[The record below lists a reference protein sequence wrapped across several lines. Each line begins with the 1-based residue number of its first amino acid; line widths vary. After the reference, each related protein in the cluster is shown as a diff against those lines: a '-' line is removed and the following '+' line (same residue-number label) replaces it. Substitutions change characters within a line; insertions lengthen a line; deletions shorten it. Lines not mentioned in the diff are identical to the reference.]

1 MKELH
6 EYFRESIKQDKEL
19 IEATED
25 WLNTEVGKRIP
36 IEVKL
41 VIARGIQSIRKYI
54 EETEKIINN

>member
-19 IEATED
+19 IEVTED

>member
-1 MKELH
+1 MKDLH

-19 IEATED
+19 IEVTED
-25 WLNTEVGKRIP
+25 WLDTEVGKRIP

>member
-19 IEATED
+19 IEVTED

-41 VIARGIQSIRKYI
+41 VIARGIQSMRKYI

>member
-25 WLNTEVGKRIP
+25 WLDTEVGKRIP

>member
-1 MKELH
+1 MKEIH
-6 EYFRESIKQDKEL
+6 ETFRESLKRDKEL

-25 WLNTEVGKRIP
+25 WLDTEIGKRTP

-41 VIARGIQSIRKYI
+41 VIARGIQSMRKYI

>member
-19 IEATED
+19 IEVTED
-25 WLNTEVGKRIP
+25 WLNTEVGKHIP

>member
-1 MKELH
+1 MKELY
-6 EYFRESIKQDKEL
+6 EAFIESLKRDKEL
-19 IEATED
+19 IEVTED

-54 EETEKIINN
+54 EKTEKMINN